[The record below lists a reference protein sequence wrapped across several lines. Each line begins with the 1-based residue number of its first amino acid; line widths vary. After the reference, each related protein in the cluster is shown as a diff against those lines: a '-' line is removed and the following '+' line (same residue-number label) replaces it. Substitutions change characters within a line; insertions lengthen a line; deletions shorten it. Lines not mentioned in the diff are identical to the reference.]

1 VTGGGTLW
9 DWGYALEVLPQL
21 VRAMRITLLATVCGM
36 GLALVGG
43 LFLALLRRSRI
54 RALSRFGFWIIEFI
68 RGTPLLIQLYVYFY
82 VLPDFGVR
90 FSPFATGLFGLG
102 LHYSAY
108 MAEVYRAGIDS
119 VPKGQWEAATAL
131 NFSRRRT
138 FFTLI
143 LPQAVPPIVPAAGN
157 YLVAMFKDTPLLS
170 AITVAEL
177 LYTAK
182 DDIGS
187 QTFRYIEP
195 MTLVGVLFLAV
206 SLISARGVRGLER
219 KMELKK

>member
-1 VTGGGTLW
+1 MDTLW
-9 DWGYALEVLPQL
+9 DWSYAWDVLPKL
-21 VRAMRITLLATVCGM
+21 LMAMRITLLATFCGM

-43 LFLALLRRSRI
+43 LFLAILRRSRI
-54 RALSRFGFWIIEFI
+54 KAVSRTGFWLIEFI
-68 RGTPLLIQLYVYFY
+68 RGTPLLIQLYFVFY
-82 VLPDFGVR
+82 VLPNFGVS
-90 FSPFATGLFGLG
+90 FSPLVTGLFGLG

-108 MAEVYRAGIDS
+108 MAEVYRSGIDS
-119 VPKGQWEAATAL
+119 VPKGQWEAAVAL

-143 LPQAVPPIVPAAGN
+143 LPQAIPPIVPAAGN
-157 YLVAMFKDTPLLS
+157 YLVAMFKDTPLLA

-195 MTLVGVLFLAV
+195 MTLVGILFLVV
-206 SLISARGVRGLER
+206 SLISVRGIRGLER
-219 KMELKK
+219 TLELKR

>member
-1 VTGGGTLW
+1 MEASTLW
-9 DWGYALEVLPQL
+9 DWGYALDVLPQL
-21 VRAMRITLLATVCGM
+21 LRAMRITLLATVFGM
-36 GLALVGG
+36 GLALAGG

-54 RALSRFGFWIIEFI
+54 PAVSRCGFWIIEFI
-68 RGTPLLIQLYVYFY
+68 RGTPLLIQLYFYFY
-82 VLPDFGVR
+82 VLPDFGIR

-119 VPKGQWEAATAL
+119 VPKGQWEAAVAL

-177 LYTAK
+177 MYTAK

-187 QTFRYIEP
+187 ETFRYIEP
-195 MTLVGVLFLAV
+195 MTLVGLLFLAV

>member
-1 VTGGGTLW
+1 MDGETLW

-21 VRAMRITLLATVCGM
+21 LQAMRITLMATVCGM

-43 LFLALLRRSRI
+43 LFLAILRRSRI
-54 RALSRFGFWIIEFI
+54 PALSRAGFWIIEFI
-68 RGTPLLIQLYVYFY
+68 RGTPLLIQLYFYFY
-82 VLPDFGVR
+82 VLPDFGIR

-119 VPKGQWEAATAL
+119 VPKGQWEAAVAL

-143 LPQAVPPIVPAAGN
+143 LPQAVPPVIPAAGN

-206 SLISARGVRGLER
+206 SLISARGIRGLER
-219 KMELKK
+219 KMELKT